1 MTLQAGAA
9 TVAAPALS
17 FVSSREPFAGFARPS
32 LCMGTWTERL
42 EAAPRI
48 SSGTWPVH
56 QIVDFFLAF
65 LGWAAIVV
73 SSAVLPVED
82 LGVRSV
88 ALYLHLIFVPVGFG
102 AVVMMNVYAV
112 LLRMGRQTVRDVVA
126 LTSVAHQLMAVGLGG
141 LTATGIALDPDLDSP
156 LMRAKLLLLLVLM
169 LNAVRVQ
176 ESTRRIVG
184 PVVVSQIAWWGTIG
198 IGYIITTAR

>member
-1 MTLQAGAA
+1 
-9 TVAAPALS
+9 
-17 FVSSREPFAGFARPS
+17 
-32 LCMGTWTERL
+32 MGIWTERL

-48 SSGTWPVH
+48 SSGTWAVH
-56 QIVDFFLAF
+56 QIVGNFLAF
-65 LGWAAIVV
+65 LGWAAIGV
-73 SSAVLPVED
+73 SRAVLPVQD
-82 LGVRSV
+82 LGVQSV

-112 LLRMGRQTVRDVVA
+112 LLRMGRQTARDVVA
-126 LTSVAHQLMAVGLGG
+126 LTSVAHRLMAVGLAG

-156 LMRAKLLLLLVLM
+156 LMRAKLVLLLVLM

-184 PVVVSQIAWWGTIG
+184 PVVVSQLAWWGTIG
-198 IGYIITTAR
+198 IGYIITTTR

>member
-1 MTLQAGAA
+1 
-9 TVAAPALS
+9 
-17 FVSSREPFAGFARPS
+17 
-32 LCMGTWTERL
+32 MGTWAEPRD
-42 EAAPRI
+42 AAPGI
-48 SSGTWPVH
+48 SSGAWPVD

-73 SSAVLPVED
+73 SSAILPVED
-82 LGVRSV
+82 LGVRTA

-112 LLRMGRQTVRDVVA
+112 LWRLGRQRMREVAA
-126 LTSVAHQLMAVGLGG
+126 LTSVAHRLMAVGLAG

-156 LMRAKLLLLLVLM
+156 LMRAKLGLLLVLM
-169 LNAVRVQ
+169 LNAVRIQ

-198 IGYIITTAR
+198 IGYVITTAR